1 MLQSLRKG
9 ASTWVV
15 RIFLGI
21 LMVSFGIGIWQGN
34 SLFQSGSD
42 DAVAKV
48 GESEV
53 SAQAFQNAFDR
64 ELRQLQTQLGGS
76 FTREQ
81 ALAFNVQG
89 AVLSQLV
96 SDSTIREAARLFGV
110 RAPNALV
117 SRQIAAIPA
126 FQDATGKFD
135 AQRFRQ
141 VLSQAN
147 MPEEVLTGQIRNE
160 LLRSQF
166 YGPAATG
173 AQAPTVVAEVL
184 YRHRNERRKIDYFAV
199 TPDAV
204 GAIGAPDDAALQAYY
219 DAHPEA
225 FTAPEYRAVT
235 VLSIDPAE
243 IARTIPVSDEAVAAA
258 YEEHAADYVVEEKR
272 DVAQMVLSDEATAHQ
287 AIADL
292 AAGQDFSAVAKARA
306 DVDEATTKLGLV
318 TRSGLPEAL
327 ADAVFAAAEGA
338 VGGPVKTP
346 LGWHV
351 FKVQAVVPGSTRPLA
366 EVRDELVRQ
375 ISGEEAR
382 GKVSDLGKSL
392 QDEIAGGAT
401 LEEAGERLGVSVT
414 KITAVDA
421 AGKNPDG
428 ETVPALAAE
437 PQLLAALFASDV
449 GLDGDIMDT
458 DAGGYVVGRVDSI
471 VPSALKPLDTVKAD
485 VIAAWTAQERTT
497 RQQALANRLVEAI
510 DGGQSIADAAKGA
523 GAELGTVGPGTR
535 TGDPQF
541 SALPP
546 GLITLLFDKPVGKA
560 ASTAATSGSDILV
573 GTVTEVVAADPAADA
588 EGLKTLRDKLRNDMA
603 GDLAATFETDLR
615 QRFGVVINEN
625 LLNGLLGRA
634 TP

>member
-34 SLFQSGSD
+34 SLFQGGSD

-48 GESEV
+48 GETEV
-53 SAQAFQNAFDR
+53 SVQDFQRAFDR

-110 RAPNALV
+110 RAPDSLV
-117 SRQIAAIPA
+117 ARQIAAIPA
-126 FQDATGKFD
+126 FHDIAGKFD
-135 AQRFRQ
+135 GDRFRQ
-141 VLSQAN
+141 VLAQASLT
-147 MPEEVLTGQIRNE
+147 EEALTSQIRGE
-160 LLRSQF
+160 MLRRQL
-166 YGPAATG
+166 YGPAGTG
-173 AQAPTVVAEVL
+173 AQAPTVLAETL
-184 YRHRNERRKIDYFAV
+184 YRHRNERRKIDYFMVSPDAAGTID
-199 TPDAV
+199 TPDA
-204 GAIGAPDDAALQAYY
+204 AALQAYY

-235 VLSIDPAE
+235 LLAIDPAE
-243 IARTIPVSDEAVAAA
+243 VAKSIPVSDEAVAAA
-258 YEEHAADYVVEEKR
+258 YEEHKADYVIPEKR
-272 DVAQMVLSDEATAHQ
+272 DVAQMVLSDEATGQQ

-292 AAGQDFSAVAKARA
+292 AAGQDFAAVAKARA
-306 DVDEATTKLGLV
+306 GVDEADTKLGLV
-318 TRSGLPEAL
+318 TRDGLPAEL
-327 ADAVFAAAEGA
+327 ADAVFAATEGT
-338 VGGPVKTP
+338 VGGPVQTL

-351 FKVQAVVPGSTRPLA
+351 FKVQAVVPGSARPLA

-375 ISGEEAR
+375 ISGDQALGR
-382 GKVSDLGKSL
+382 VSDLGKSL

-401 LEEAGERLGVSVT
+401 LEEAGERLGVPVT
-414 KITAVDA
+414 RIPAVDA
-421 AGKNPDG
+421 EGKTPDG
-428 ETVPALAAE
+428 ETVPGLDASTE
-437 PQLLAALFASDV
+437 LLPALFASDV
-449 GLDGDIMDT
+449 GLDGDILDT
-458 DAGGYVVGRVDSI
+458 DAGGYVVARVDGI
-471 VPSALKPLDTVKAD
+471 TPSALKPLDTVKAE
-485 VIAAWTAQERTT
+485 VTAAWTAQERAT

-510 DGGQSIADAAKGA
+510 DGGQSIAEAAKGV
-523 GAELGTVGPGTR
+523 GAELATVGPGTR

-546 GLITLLFDKPVGKA
+546 GLITLLFDKPAGKA
-560 ASTAATSGSDILV
+560 ASMAATNGSDIVV
-573 GTVTEVVAADPAADA
+573 GTVTEVVPADPAADG
-588 EGLKTLRDKLRNDMA
+588 EGVKAVREKLRADMA
-603 GDLAATFETDLR
+603 GDLAATFEADLR
-615 QRFGVVINEN
+615 QRFGVTVNET